1 MIGHLI
7 LGAAM
12 GYLATASTLW
22 AASVA
27 LATWGSGL

>member
-7 LGAAM
+7 MGAMM
-12 GYLATASTLW
+12 GYLATVSTFW

-27 LATWGSGL
+27 MATWGKL